1 MHAQWCPVL
10 AVPKSF
16 RRELVANMKTSIAI
30 RAGHSLLVMA
40 LRCPRRSRIERDAS
54 TLARMSGR
62 AKLRRTDGDQ
72 TKRRTIMDAT
82 VQSPRQQP
90 TRATCVSS
98 SGSMLRNW
106 KLRLVFA
113 AVAVAAGAAFNWSWL
128 LAAGAAP
135 LLLSVLPCLAMCALH
150 LCANKSAGGS
160 CADLQGPIP
169 APRDDVNAAK
179 SADMSERSE
188 V

>member
-1 MHAQWCPVL
+1 
-10 AVPKSF
+10 
-16 RRELVANMKTSIAI
+16 
-30 RAGHSLLVMA
+30 
-40 LRCPRRSRIERDAS
+40 
-54 TLARMSGR
+54 
-62 AKLRRTDGDQ
+62 
-72 TKRRTIMDAT
+72 
-82 VQSPRQQP
+82 
-90 TRATCVSS
+90 
-98 SGSMLRNW
+98 MLRNW
-106 KLRLVFA
+106 KLWLVFA
-113 AVAVAAGAAFNWSWL
+113 AVAIAAGAAFNWSWL

-179 SADMSERSE
+179 SAEMSERSE